1 MSKAPKTTKSDH
13 RHKPYT
19 IPPNMSH
26 HPPIPHPQPL
36 RPSTG
41 NQSPTLSTRPT
52 SSAWSPEDDQQLLE
66 ARAQGM
72 NWQPIAA
79 KYFPAKSSNACR
91 KRHERLVERQNSDNW
106 DRARFEDLAKAYMEC
121 REEMWK
127 ILANRLGGEKW
138 TVVEAKVSLIPNVL
152 FPELSTALIHRN
164 SAWKEVSKTF
174 RPLAIAVRRRSQ
186 GDQMTNAMILIL
198 RSMIVVSRKVIKVMS
213 LEAITVIRTPEVDPP
228 TIWAVPQIR
237 IAQGHLPPLG
247 VQAIAQPVLLL
258 ATNWPLSRRRR
269 ASRLFRASNRRSM
282 YRVSHCT
289 ITRPAFRPKVQYLHY
304 LACCKRI
311 SGHSVRHDTHC

>member
-1 MSKAPKTTKSDH
+1 
-13 RHKPYT
+13 
-19 IPPNMSH
+19 MSH

-138 TVVEAKVSLIPNVL
+138 TVVEAKEQCMERGLKN
-152 FPELSTALIHRN
+152 LST
-164 SAWKEVSKTF
+164 
-174 RPLAIAVRRRSQ
+174 
-186 GDQMTNAMILIL
+186 
-198 RSMIVVSRKVIKVMS
+198 
-213 LEAITVIRTPEVDPP
+213 
-228 TIWAVPQIR
+228 
-237 IAQGHLPPLG
+237 
-247 VQAIAQPVLLL
+247 
-258 ATNWPLSRRRR
+258 
-269 ASRLFRASNRRSM
+269 ASNRRKKAFPGGPDDKRDDPDTSFDDSGFQEGDQSNEFGGDHGHPHSGSGSTYNM
-282 YRVSHCT
+282 GGSTNPYSSGPPPSSGRSSHSTTCSVAGYELAPVST
-289 ITRPAFRPKVQYLHY
+289 AQSQQTLPGFKSTFDVPRFSLYNYPTS
-304 LACCKRI
+304 I
-311 SGHSVRHDTHC
+311 SS